1 MHLKSN
7 CLLGKIQALW
17 GGESKA
23 RLKIKDFD
31 LEWTVGIISLWKL
44 LLIFR
49 YLFDC
54 YLPEFRQTHFVCHRD
69 FEISEDDYKVGG
81 EDYSREWVERS
92 FSKMFPVLQ
101 NVLQSLLPL
110 LACKQSSDDKSTT
123 CFEWEQLERGH
134 DPSTSSMWKKIWGLS
149 D

>member
-1 MHLKSN
+1 MHLKSWKVEN
-7 CLLGKIQALW
+7 QGFGIWMRTVAFL
-17 GGESKA
+17 
-23 RLKIKDFD
+23 RL
-31 LEWTVGIISLWKL
+31 IISLWKL

-54 YLPEFRQTHFVCHRD
+54 YLPEFRQTHFVCHIL
-69 FEISEDDYKVGG
+69 EKVLKSVTVGG
-81 EDYSREWVERS
+81 EDYSRLEWVERS

-110 LACKQSSDDKSTT
+110 PCLQVMTNR
-123 CFEWEQLERGH
+123 QLVWSERREVTIL
-134 DPSTSSMWKKIWGLS
+134 TSSMWKKIWGLS